1 MPKSDLTILR
11 IGLFALLGVIT
22 AAAGYITFENTRSVK
37 ALAGQA
43 LESTALSL
51 SYSAE
56 NALQLGAKAGDEIK
70 SVFSDRVV
78 AYALVASEE
87 GRILFHTNSR
97 LEGQQLD
104 GEELARWNS
113 GEAPPGR
120 RILLGTGMPAA
131 EFNFTIHSPGEGKR
145 LLRLVLHTAGT
156 DRIAAEADRLW
167 WIVSGALL
175 LLWAV
180 GILLE
185 RTFTR
190 YVILRERME
199 RETQLA
205 LIGRMTAVLAH
216 EIRNAVGGIK
226 GFSQWIGEK
235 TEVGDERKAAIAG
248 VIRGTDR
255 IESLVN
261 DLLLYSRNETYDLR
275 DMALHPVIEEALEPV
290 RSHWGGCVELE
301 EDRGIRVRADRDKLE
316 RVLANGIRNALEAM
330 GVEGLLKIAAHPEG
344 GQAVIEIED
353 SGPGVREED
362 RPRLFTPFFTT
373 KTSGTG
379 LGLAYSRKVVE
390 GMGGRVDLAGRSGS
404 ATGAVLTIRL
414 PKGT

>member
-1 MPKSDLTILR
+1 MPKSELTILR
-11 IGLFALLGVIT
+11 IGLFALLGFIT
-22 AAAGYITFENTRSVK
+22 AAAVYITFEITHSAK

-97 LEGQQLD
+97 LEGQRLS
-104 GEELARWNS
+104 GEELGRWRP
-113 GEAPPGR
+113 GEKPSSR
-120 RILLGTGMPAA
+120 RIRLGTGMPAA

-145 LLRLVLHTAGT
+145 LLRLVLHTAGA
-156 DRIAAEADRLW
+156 DRIVAEADRLR

-190 YVILRERME
+190 YRTLRDRME
-199 RETQLA
+199 REERLT
-205 LIGRMTAVLAH
+205 LIGQMTAVLAH

-235 TEVGDERKAAIAG
+235 TEEGDERQAAIAG

-261 DLLLYSRNETYDLR
+261 DLLLYSRDETYDLR
-275 DMALHPVIEEALEPV
+275 DMALRPVIEEALEPV
-290 RSHWGGCVELE
+290 RSRWGGRIELE
-301 EDRGIRVRADRDKLE
+301 EDRGTRVRADRDKLE
-316 RVLANGIRNALEAM
+316 RVLTNGIRNALEAM
-330 GVEGLLKIAAHPEG
+330 GAEGILKIGAHPEG

-362 RPRLFTPFFTT
+362 RSRLFTPFFTT
-373 KTSGTG
+373 KTGGTG
-379 LGLAYSRKVVE
+379 LGLAYTRKVVE
-390 GMGGRVDLAGRSGS
+390 GMGGRVELANRSG
-404 ATGAVLTIRL
+404 GAAGAILTVRL
-414 PKGT
+414 PQGK